1 MSQVID
7 KKLHAAIDKLTDTQK
22 KEVLLFVGNLEHRGR
37 EYDKWEDESFVSE
50 MESRYNYYKNGGK
63 MVTAEESEKRINA
76 LLEKSKQWVI
86 AMYLSLV
93 HN

>member
-7 KKLHAAIDKLTDTQK
+7 KKLFAAIDKLTDTQK
-22 KEVLLFVGNLEHRGR
+22 KEVLLFVGNFLEHRER

-63 MVTAEESEKRINA
+63 MVTAEESEKRIKT
-76 LLEKSKQWVI
+76 LLEKK
-86 AMYLSLV
+86 
-93 HN
+93 